1 MQVFGD
7 GSLPFG
13 FRSMIPADA
22 DGLADG
28 VVKQLEIAVTVGLLG
43 DGERL
48 PPEIQLAE
56 QLGVSTVTLRQGLAK
71 LRDRGLLETRRGRGG
86 GSYIRD
92 AQSQNADRAIERLRS
107 TSAEELRD
115 LGDACAAAA
124 GMSARLAAKR
134 GLDSD
139 FGRLRARAAAFA
151 EAGSSNTRRQAD
163 SRFHIEVAVVGQSVR
178 LATSIVQLF
187 GELASLRWDPDDS
200 GPPEESAAEHFAIV
214 DAIAGREADVAQKL
228 TQDHLARE
236 ARVLIDA
243 HLRVSAH

>member
-7 GSLPFG
+7 GSFPFG
-13 FRSMIPADA
+13 FRPMVPADA

-28 VVKQLEIAVTVGLLG
+28 VVRQLEIAVTVGLLG

-48 PPEIQLAE
+48 PTEIKLAE

-92 AQSQNADRAIERLRS
+92 AQSQSAERALERLRATS
-107 TSAEELRD
+107 TEELRD
-115 LGDACAAAA
+115 LGDACAAVA

-134 GLDSD
+134 GLESE
-139 FGRLRARAAAFA
+139 FERLHERVRAFS
-151 EAGSSNTRRQAD
+151 EADTPSARRRAD
-163 SRFHIEVAVVGQSVR
+163 SRFHIEVAVIGQSAR
-178 LATSIVQLF
+178 LATSMVQLF
-187 GELASLRWDPDDS
+187 GELASLRWDPEGS
-200 GPPEESAAEHFAIV
+200 GPSGESAADHTMIA
-214 DAIAGREADVAQKL
+214 DAIAARDADAAQ
-228 TQDHLARE
+228 QYAQEHLARE
-236 ARVLIDA
+236 ARVLIDS